1 MREEIFN
8 EISCNVDE
16 ASKFFKFGRKR
27 IAVVIKNQLEEV
39 KKEIKELISSVNEK
53 KNAIAELTAENASQ
67 KETITELTKENESK
81 KCLIK
86 KLELKNSDSTTKLQL
101 ISNILSAKG
110 IENDSFIKFRA
121 LIQNE
126 FIEFANSESSLKEE
140 AEAILR
146 LQLIEKQIKKMLNF
160 SGILDKKIIAI
171 GGGFSAGKSE
181 FISSFF
187 KDTEIKLPIGIKPV
201 TAIPTYITSSA
212 NNRIKAFT
220 QKGGSVPIDPVLYKE
235 LSHDFVK
242 SFKFNLKEIMPA
254 MSIETPLNYED
265 ICFID
270 TPGYNPS
277 DTCERFANEDINT
290 AKEYLEQA
298 NVLLWLV
305 GLDSNG
311 TISATDLEFIEKL
324 SLENKKLYFVANKA
338 DLKSHD
344 DIDDILDNFEETLNI
359 ADIEYSGISAYSSV
373 NVEEIAF
380 RKMSLYH
387 FLDTQ
392 NTPIDLH
399 SSIIDDLQK
408 VFNLYDRA
416 INEDIKFTKS
426 IRKDFKSLE
435 LDLLETGFDK
445 YGDKISD
452 RINKMRKLFELN
464 DLEKQL
470 QHLKKV
476 KSQILDE
483 VHNIFGKIRI
493 KIEI

>member
-1 MREEIFN
+1 MHEEIFN
-8 EISCNVDE
+8 EISGNVDE
-16 ASKFFKFGRKR
+16 VSKFFKFKRKK
-27 IAVVIKNQLEEV
+27 IAVDIKTQLD
-39 KKEIKELISSVNEK
+39 EIRNETKELIISVKKK
-53 KNAIAELTAENASQ
+53 KNAVIKLTKENASQ
-67 KETITELTKENESK
+67 KATISELTDENANK
-81 KCLIK
+81 KCLIEK
-86 KLELKNSDSTTKLQL
+86 LKLENSDSATKLEL

-110 IENDSFIKFRA
+110 VENESFIKFRA
-121 LIQNE
+121 LLQNE

-146 LQLIEKQIKKMLNF
+146 LQLIEKQIEKMFNF

-212 NNRIKAFT
+212 NNRIRAFS
-220 QKGGSVPIDPVLYKE
+220 QKGGSVPIDPALYKE

-242 SFKFNLKEIMPA
+242 SFKFNLKDIMPA
-254 MSIETPLNYED
+254 MSIETPLNYKD
-265 ICFID
+265 VCFID

-277 DTCERFANEDINT
+277 DTSEGFTNEDINT

-311 TISATDLEFIEKL
+311 TISSTDLEFIEQL
-324 SLENKKLYFVANKA
+324 SLDNKKLYIVANKA

-344 DIDDILDNFEETLNI
+344 EIDDILDNFEETLNL
-359 ADIEYSGISAYSSV
+359 ADIEYSGISAYSSID
-373 NVEEIAF
+373 VEEIAF
-380 RKMSLYH
+380 RGMSIFD

-392 NTPIDLH
+392 NTSIDLH
-399 SSIIDDLQK
+399 ASITDELQK
-408 VFNLYDRA
+408 VFNLYDKA

-445 YGDKISD
+445 YGDKASD
-452 RINKMRKLFELN
+452 RINKMRKLFELK
-464 DLEKQL
+464 DLKKQL

-476 KSQILDE
+476 ESKILDE
-483 VHNIFGKIRI
+483 VHNIFGKIRV